1 MNSVIIVAGG
11 KGLRMGSEIPKQFL
25 LLKSEPVIMHTI
37 RVFYN
42 WDNNCEIILVL
53 PSSQQSYWQLLV
65 KQYDFDIPIKIT
77 TGGKTRFESV
87 KNGLLKSSGDI
98 VGIHDGVRPLVSERT
113 IKKCFEISKS
123 QGNAVPCVPIVDSL
137 RVVKNGENQ
146 MVDRSKYF
154 KVQTPQVFKR
164 AMILKG
170 FEQRFSE
177 KFTDD
182 ASVVEKTGETIQLVE
197 GNEENIKITRPFD
210 LKIAE
215 VFLEEAQ
222 SFRLSKK

>member
-53 PSSQQSYWQLLV
+53 PCSQQSYWQLLV
-65 KQYDFDIPIKIT
+65 NQYGFDIPVKIT
-77 TGGKTRFESV
+77 TGGETRFESV
-87 KNGLLKSSGDI
+87 KNGLKKSSGDLI
-98 VGIHDGVRPLVSERT
+98 GIHDGVRPLVSQKT
-113 IKKCFEISKS
+113 IKKCFEVSNS
-123 QGNAVPCVPIVDSL
+123 HGNAIPCVPIADSL
-137 RVVKNGENQ
+137 RVVKNGTNK
-146 MVDRSKYF
+146 MIDRSKYF

-164 AMILKG
+164 ALILKS
-170 FEQRFSE
+170 FEQSFSE
-177 KFTDD
+177 EFTDD
-182 ASVVEKTGETIQLVE
+182 ASVVEKTGEKIQLVE
-197 GNEENIKITRPFD
+197 GNEENIKITKPFD

-215 VFLEEAQ
+215 VLLQ
-222 SFRLSKK
+222 